1 MISIDLKL
9 KIQTFRAQA
18 LLATKILIVTH
29 IKPDG
34 DAIGSALALR
44 ILLKE
49 LGKETEVAMIDTPPE
64 AFSFLPYFLKIKE
77 DYRPEHFDMVVIADC
92 GGWSRTGWFDDD
104 ELRIDWPKYL
114 VILDHHHTQQYS
126 PGLVIED
133 ETLSSTAQ
141 LIYYVFREWGVGIN
155 PDAANCLMT
164 GLSTDTGSFKHTN
177 TTPEVFRVA
186 AELMESGAN
195 LNKITQHIYLGKS
208 VASLKLWG
216 RTLDKIQQDRALGI
230 VVSVITREDLEECGA
245 NLEDLEG
252 VIDLMNT
259 VPDTKA
265 TFLLSE
271 REGALKGSVR
281 TNDPDVDVSK
291 LAAIFGGGGHI
302 KAAGFNVPLD
312 EN

>member
-1 MISIDLKL
+1 MISTDLKI
-9 KIQTFRAQA
+9 KIQTFRAQVA
-18 LLATKILIVTH
+18 VATKILIVTH
-29 IKPDG
+29 FKPDG

-49 LGKETEVAMIDTPPE
+49 MGKEAEVATIDTPPD
-64 AFSFLPYFLKIKE
+64 AFSFLPYFLKIKR

-104 ELRIDWPKYL
+104 ELRIDWPKHL
-114 VILDHHHTQQYS
+114 VILDHHHAQKYS
-126 PGLVIED
+126 PGLVIAD
-133 ETLSSTAQ
+133 ENLSSTAQ
-141 LIYYVFREWGVGIN
+141 LVYYIFREWGIGIN
-155 PDAANCLMT
+155 SDAANCLMT
-164 GLSTDTGSFKHTN
+164 GISTDTGSFKHSN

-186 AELMESGAN
+186 AELLESGAN
-195 LNKITQHIYLGKS
+195 LNKITQHIYLGRS

-216 RTLDKIQQDRALGI
+216 RTLNKIQQDRALGTLI
-230 VVSVITREDLEECGA
+230 SIITSEDLKECGA
-245 NLEDLEG
+245 TLEDLEG

-271 REGALKGSVR
+271 RGDKFKGSVR

-302 KAAGFNVPLD
+302 KAAGFNVLLD
-312 EN
+312 E

>member
-9 KIQTFRAQA
+9 KIQTFREQAQA
-18 LLATKILIVTH
+18 ATKILIVTH
-29 IKPDG
+29 FKPDG
-34 DAIGSALALR
+34 DAVGSSLALR

-49 LGKETEVAMIDTPPE
+49 LGKEAEVAMMDTPPE
-64 AFSFLPYFLKIKE
+64 TFSFLPYFLKIKE

-92 GGWSRTGWFDDD
+92 QGWSRTGWFDDD
-104 ELRIDWPKYL
+104 ELRIDWPKHL
-114 VILDHHHTQQYS
+114 VILDHHHTQEYS
-126 PGLVIED
+126 PGLVIAD
-133 ETLSSTAQ
+133 EEMSSTAQ
-141 LIYYVFREWGVGIN
+141 LIYYVFQEWGIAIN
-155 PDAANCLMT
+155 SDAANCLMT
-164 GLSTDTGSFKHTN
+164 GLSTDTGSFKHNN

-186 AELMESGAN
+186 ADLMERGAN

-216 RTLDKIQQDRALGI
+216 KTLDKIQQDRALGT

-245 NLEDLEG
+245 TLEDLEG

-271 REGALKGSVR
+271 RGDTLKGSVR
-281 TNDPDVDVSK
+281 TNDPGVDVSK

-302 KAAGFNVPLD
+302 KAAGFNVPID
-312 EN
+312 ND

>member
-1 MISIDLKL
+1 MISTDLKIKL
-9 KIQTFRAQA
+9 QTFREQA
-18 LLATKILIVTH
+18 LSATKILIVTH
-29 IKPDG
+29 AKSDG
-34 DAIGSALALR
+34 DAIGSSLALR

-49 LGKETEVAMIDTPPE
+49 LGKEAEVAMMDTPSDT
-64 AFSFLPYFLKIKE
+64 FSFLPYFLKIKE
-77 DYRPEHFDMVVIADC
+77 DYRPEQFDMVVMADC
-92 GGWSRTGWFDDD
+92 GGWSRTGWFNDD

-126 PGLVIED
+126 PGLVIAD
-133 ETLSSTAQ
+133 ENLSSTAQ
-141 LIYYVFREWGVGIN
+141 LVYYVFKEWGIAVN
-155 PDAANCLMT
+155 SDAANCLMT

-186 AELMESGAN
+186 ADLMEKGAN

-208 VASLKLWG
+208 VTSLKLWG
-216 RTLDKIQQDRALGI
+216 RTLDKIQQDRVLGI
-230 VVSVITREDLEECGA
+230 VVSVITTEDLTECGA
-245 NLEDLEG
+245 TLEDLEG

-271 REGALKGSVR
+271 RGDTLKGSVR

-302 KAAGFNVPLD
+302 KAAGFNVQMD
-312 EN
+312 E

>member
-1 MISIDLKL
+1 MISTDLKL
-9 KIQTFRAQA
+9 KIQTFREQA
-18 LLATKILIVTH
+18 LSAAKILIVTH

-49 LGKETEVAMIDTPPE
+49 LGRETEVALMDDPPE
-64 AFSFLPYFLKIKE
+64 AFSFLPYFLKIKN
-77 DYRPEHFDMVVIADC
+77 DFRPEHFDMVVMADC
-92 GGWSRTGWFDDD
+92 GGWSRTGWFEDD

-114 VILDHHHTQQYS
+114 VILDHHHTQDYS
-126 PGLVIED
+126 PGMVIAD
-133 ETLSSTAQ
+133 ESLSSTAQ
-141 LIYYVFREWGVGIN
+141 LVHYIFREWGIEIN
-155 PDAANCLMT
+155 SDAANCLMT

-177 TTPEVFRVA
+177 TTPEVFRIA

-195 LNKITQHIYLGKS
+195 LNKITQHIYLGRS

-230 VVSVITREDLEECGA
+230 VISVITTADLEECGA
-245 NLEDLEG
+245 TLEDLEG

-271 REGALKGSVR
+271 RGDKLKGSVR

-302 KAAGFNVPLD
+302 KAAGFNISLD
-312 EN
+312 G